1 MSPRF
6 QLGHADAPVRLGVR
20 GAGVLRGVVLT
31 RPVRVNRERH
41 RNALGECSQREMG
54 HNCRVSDE
62 WVDLCIFDEGFLLGF
77 EEGLQQNNPT
87 PAVGTTLILIPGT
100 VQAN

>member
-1 MSPRF
+1 
-6 QLGHADAPVRLGVR
+6 
-20 GAGVLRGVVLT
+20 
-31 RPVRVNRERH
+31 VRVNRERH

-77 EEGLQQNNPT
+77 EEGFEEGSKQT
-87 PAVGTTLILIPGT
+87 AGVATTIILIPGT
-100 VQAN
+100 VRDN